1 MIINNKIDKVFGP
14 SGVFAG
20 YVLMTVGLISSFYYP
35 TALILLVIG
44 GYTAFTTSGTIIDT
58 DKKRIKHYISHF
70 GLLKSGKWLELESFT
85 GIQISRS
92 NISYSTF
99 SRSNRQLDTKKKG
112 YRILLVDKNKKA
124 GIPLMH
130 CKSLDDAKVEAERLS
145 KSLALPVEIL
155 QRNPGRHKAG
165 R

>member
-112 YRILLVDKNKKA
+112 YVTFEDCCKNPTVVKELRADWNELLDSLGKKGA
-124 GIPLMH
+124 RHITVA
-130 CKSLDDAKVEAERLS
+130 D
-145 KSLALPVEIL
+145 LPDL
-155 QRNPGRHKAG
+155 TP
-165 R
+165 

>member
-35 TALILLVIG
+35 SALFLLAIG

-70 GLLKSGKWLELESFT
+70 GLLKSGKWLEMESFS

-112 YRILLVDKNKKA
+112 YRILLVDKKA

-130 CKSLDDAKVEAERLS
+130 CNSLDDAKVEAERLG

-155 QRNPGRHKAG
+155 QRNPGRHKA
-165 R
+165 RR